1 MSCLNSH
8 PHIYCPRQ
16 PTLFSKY
23 NLSPFKWFR
32 PAFLQ
37 VDKPISPYY
46 KYRSSSLKKQIT
58 HWLNRNR
65 LIYEFLSELYA
76 ENHNVEAIGFKV
88 NYSQIK
94 RYSVISLWIKQND
107 IKIIHLIRSNLL
119 KRLVSHKIANIRDL
133 RHSTQSV
140 MPVKVHIDP
149 GVLVDDFRRRQNRF
163 AKYRKRI
170 VEVFGA
176 PLLEVEYESLT
187 ADFELEMHKVM
198 KFIEIDELIPLTSDF
213 VKVNPDSL
221 EEIIENYDEVKRT
234 LKNTE
239 FAKFMN

>member
-1 MSCLNSH
+1 
-8 PHIYCPRQ
+8 
-16 PTLFSKY
+16 
-23 NLSPFKWFR
+23 
-32 PAFLQ
+32 
-37 VDKPISPYY
+37 
-46 KYRSSSLKKQIT
+46 
-58 HWLNRNR
+58 
-65 LIYEFLSELYA
+65 LYA